1 VVRAVHIVRRVL
13 ATFVVRVVA
22 NGGADDELAGQVEH
36 AETGAK
42 AVFRDTTELV
52 ALLRGGPDEWGRT
65 T

>member
-1 VVRAVHIVRRVL
+1 ML

-22 NGGADDELAGQVEH
+22 NGGADDEVAGQVEH

-52 ALLRGGPDEWGRT
+52 ALLRGGPDEWGRKT
-65 T
+65 